1 MYCQGVVWNLMFF
14 KLPKILDE
22 STSRFMLY
30 STCILLIFFKTRM
43 DVARLSP
50 MSTLAL
56 FFCSWVCLWTFCIFQ
71 QLCNLCLFCVCVMLV
86 NDFLSDTIFQVMKIL
101 QVTHRT
107 VFYQMITINPGM
119 YKVTHTATVVQG
131 EGWWSPPPPP
141 WGFVLLQQCEINLHW
156 LHSPELALQVDTIFY
171 WLHVWV
177 HIDFW
182 LNIHEICGYHGNIRS
197 NRHNWHIKISAEGD
211 WTATESFSHL
221 E

>member
-1 MYCQGVVWNLMFF
+1 MWQDYLPCPPWHSFSALGSAFGPSVYFSSYAIYVYFF
-14 KLPKILDE
+14 
-22 STSRFMLY
+22 
-30 STCILLIFFKTRM
+30 
-43 DVARLSP
+43 
-50 MSTLAL
+50 
-56 FFCSWVCLWTFCIFQ
+56 
-71 QLCNLCLFCVCVMLV
+71 VCVMLV

-171 WLHVWV
+171 WLHV
-177 HIDFW
+177 
-182 LNIHEICGYHGNIRS
+182 
-197 NRHNWHIKISAEGD
+197 
-211 WTATESFSHL
+211 
-221 E
+221 